1 MSVAQTDLHPSQRKR
16 AWPALFS
23 LVIGFFMILVD
34 QTIVSVAMPHIMTG
48 LDADVNDV
56 VWVTS
61 AYLLAFAVPLLVT
74 GRLGDRFGPKN
85 VYLVGI
91 TTFTLSS
98 AWCGFAT
105 SIEQLILARVV
116 QGLGGSM
123 MTPQTMAVITRMFP
137 PKQRG
142 AAMGLWGGVAGFAS
156 LAGPMLGGVIID
168 GLDWRWIFFIN
179 LPVGIVAIVAVS
191 LLVPQ
196 LPRHTHTFDLLG
208 VVLSAVGMFLL
219 VFGIQEGAAHD
230 FGPVPIALGPV
241 GLAPP
246 SVGLVVAGVVV
257 LALFVSWQAVNRS
270 EPLLPLRLFR
280 TRDFTFA
287 SLGICVVGFV
297 VTSMS
302 MPMMLYL
309 QVGAGLSPIRAAAML
324 VPMAVISGVL
334 APFMGKLAH
343 GRLGRGIAVVS
354 LACLGVGLGW
364 FALWVQAQVPVLL
377 LLVPSALLGLA
388 NGGMWGALSMAA
400 TRDLPMD
407 GAGAGAGVYN
417 TLRQVGAVIGSAGIA
432 ATMEGRL
439 VANGLPTSIQG
450 AGAAVPA
457 EVAGPFSNAMGQSLL
472 LPAAVS
478 FVGVAAALFL
488 TRRDNDGAPLS

>member
-1 MSVAQTDLHPSQRKR
+1 MPVAETDLLPSQQKR

-91 TTFTLSS
+91 TVFTLSS

-105 SIEQLILARVV
+105 TIEQLILARVA

-137 PKQRG
+137 PRQRG
-142 AAMGLWGGVAGFAS
+142 TAMGLWGGVAGFAT
-156 LAGPMLGGVIID
+156 LVGPMLGGVIVD

-179 LPVGIVAIVAVS
+179 LPVGLVAIVAVS
-191 LLVPQ
+191 IIVPQ
-196 LPRHTHTFDLLG
+196 LPRHSHTFDLPG
-208 VVLSAVGMFLL
+208 VALSAVGMFLL

-230 FGPVPIALGPV
+230 FGPVPITLGPV
-241 GLAPP
+241 AVAPP
-246 SVGLVVAGVVV
+246 SVGLIIAGAVV
-257 LALFVSWQAVNRS
+257 LVLFVVWQAVNRS
-270 EPLLPLRLFR
+270 EPLLPLKLFR

-287 SLGICVVGFV
+287 SIGICVVGFV
-297 VTSMS
+297 VTSMA

-309 QVGAGLSPIRAAAML
+309 QVGAGLTPIRAAAML
-324 VPMAVISGVL
+324 IPMAVISGVL

-343 GRLGRGIAVVS
+343 GWLGKWIAVAA
-354 LACLGVGLGW
+354 LACLGLGLAW
-364 FALWVQAQVPVLL
+364 FGLWVQTQVPVLL
-377 LLVPSALLGLA
+377 LLVPTALLGLA

-407 GAGAGAGVYN
+407 SAGAGAGVYN
-417 TLRQVGAVIGSAGIA
+417 TLRQVGAVVGSAAIA
-432 ATMEGRL
+432 ATMEARL
-439 VANGLPTSIQG
+439 VAHGLPTSIQG
-450 AGAAVPA
+450 SGGSVPP
-457 EVAGPFSNAMGQSLL
+457 EVAGPFSDAMGQSIL
-472 LPAAVS
+472 LPAAVC
-478 FVGVAAALFL
+478 VIGVAAALFL
-488 TRRDNDGAPLS
+488 TRRNPDGSPVS